1 MIQCYVSKV
10 YGPLLDLIDIHIE
23 VPAVQYEEPRGGA
36 SAEIRTR
43 VLGPARS
50 STPLFGSHC
59 VLDNVC
65 FDGVSVDTDKRRDK
79 AVGPTKKVLN
89 RYNAGRRGLW

>member
-36 SAEIRTR
+36 SAEIRTASSGPLASAR
-43 VLGPARS
+43 RFSEAIAYWTMYVL
-50 STPLFGSHC
+50 TE
-59 VLDNVC
+59 
-65 FDGVSVDTDKRRDK
+65 
-79 AVGPTKKVLN
+79 
-89 RYNAGRRGLW
+89 

>member
-1 MIQCYVSKV
+1 MLAAAMNPCPCGYFNDKSRECLCTPPMIQCYVSKV

-23 VPAVQYEEPRGGA
+23 VPAVQYEEPRGGV

-59 VLDNVC
+59 VL
-65 FDGVSVDTDKRRDK
+65 TMY
-79 AVGPTKKVLN
+79 VLTE
-89 RYNAGRRGLW
+89 